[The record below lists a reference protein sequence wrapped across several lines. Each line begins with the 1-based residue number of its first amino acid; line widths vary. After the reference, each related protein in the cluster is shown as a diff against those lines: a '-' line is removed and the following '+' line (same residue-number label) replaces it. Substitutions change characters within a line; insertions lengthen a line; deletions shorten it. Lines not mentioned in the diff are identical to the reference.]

1 MGRQKGVYQDA
12 HTGRWRVDRCFKNHR
27 LHQSFDSF
35 EEAERWLIA
44 KLADLQRRTHFGERP
59 RITFSEATLK
69 YLAAPEQQVKGSLK
83 TEGYLLQSLV
93 PYIGSLE
100 LAKIHDDSLA
110 PYITARKALGR
121 SHKTINLALGVVRRI
136 LRLAAYKWR
145 DDISGQT
152 YLESAPLIT
161 LLPIKGYQREPRQLT
176 WAQQRRLLPL
186 LPDHLGKMALF
197 VLNTG
202 VRDDVVCSLRWS
214 WEIRHPD
221 LEFSVFEVPPEHVK
235 GGRYEKSRQSVRY
248 VVLNTVAQ
256 SLVEAERG
264 RHPEFVFVYQH
275 NRGRSGSLGNSRP
288 VGFVPVP
295 PKPITGGML
304 NTGWLR
310 ACMKAG
316 VAGLRVHDLRH
327 TVGMRLREV
336 GVTEN
341 TIADVLW
348 HSIGRN
354 VTRHYSA
361 AQVRELHAALE
372 RIKTEAAKGANK
384 TLRTLAEES
393 REAKKTVDVT
403 KSPTKV
409 HGRRSERKRA

>member
-1 MGRQKGVYQDA
+1 M
-12 HTGRWRVDRCFKNHR
+12 
-27 LHQSFDSF
+27 
-35 EEAERWLIA
+35 
-44 KLADLQRRTHFGERP
+44 
-59 RITFSEATLK
+59 
-69 YLAAPEQQVKGSLK
+69 
-83 TEGYLLQSLV
+83 LQSLV

-100 LAKIHDDSLA
+100 LARIHDDSLE

-121 SHKTINLALGVVRRI
+121 SHKTINLALGVVRRV

-145 DDISGQT
+145 DDISGLT

-161 LLPIKGYQREPRQLT
+161 MLPLKGYQREPRQLT
-176 WAQQRRLLPL
+176 WDQQRRLLPL
-186 LPDHLGKMALF
+186 LPNHLGKMALF

-248 VVLNTVAQ
+248 VVLNAVAQ

-275 NRGRSGSLGNSRP
+275 NRGRSGTLGTSRP
-288 VGFVPVP
+288 ADYIPVP

-304 NTGWLR
+304 NTGWLQ
-310 ACMKAG
+310 ACKKAG

-336 GVTEN
+336 GVMEN
-341 TIADVLW
+341 TIAEILW
-348 HSIGRN
+348 HAIGRN

-361 AQVRELHAALE
+361 AQVRELHVALE
-372 RIKTEAAKGANK
+372 RIKTEPAEGANK
-384 TLRTLAEES
+384 TLRTLSEEA
-393 REAKKTVDVT
+393 REAAKRQAVDKNAT
-403 KSPTKV
+403 KL
-409 HGRRSERKRA
+409 HGTGGGRKRA